1 MLSIKDIVPITSEY
15 ALSLPTNK
23 DSVLIQIGGS
33 QVRAP
38 VVKKYDQISLLNLP
52 VEIPTIK
59 LKHPVEGSATVLDL
73 PIRIKDQKI
82 ISKKDISNKFIFQDN
97 ACVGITCKQKGQA
110 DTFYIKSLIPF
121 LTAFLVT
128 GCEENEP
135 LPEVPAGRRTAE
147 NIEQDDLTSEA
158 EPTSEIPLTDKE
170 RFFSEFTKLNTC
182 LKETNQISDCTPL
195 IERVQFLAGEF
206 PDLPD
211 SFKLLI
217 PTIPGIG
224 DTTDSGLVIEE
235 IEIGEGDE
243 ASPGQ
248 TVTVNYTGILED
260 GTQFDTSI
268 GRSPFSFPLGAGRV
282 IKGWDEGVAG
292 MKVGGKRILTIPPE
306 LGYGERGAAPVI
318 PPNSTLIFEIELL
331 EIN

>member
-1 MLSIKDIVPITSEY
+1 MLSIKDLVPITSEY
-15 ALSLPTNK
+15 ALSLATNK

-52 VEIPTIK
+52 VEISPTK

-82 ISKKDISNKFIFQDN
+82 ISKKDISNKFVFQDMLVLN
-97 ACVGITCKQKGQA
+97 HMCWVS

-135 LPEVPAGRRTAE
+135 QLDIMTATE
-147 NIEQDDLTSEA
+147 KNIEQDDLTSEA
-158 EPTSEIPLTDKE
+158 EPTSEIPLFTDNW
-170 RFFSEFTKLNTC
+170 RSLNEFNKL
-182 LKETNQISDCTPL
+182 
-195 IERVQFLAGEF
+195 V
-206 PDLPD
+206 
-211 SFKLLI
+211 I
-217 PTIPGIG
+217 PPPGSG
-224 DTTDSGLVIEE
+224 DTPKSLEVIEKLTSIMESGPTRTTESGLIIADKVV
-235 IEIGEGDE
+235 GMGDE
-243 ASPGQ
+243 ASAGQ
-248 TVTVNYTGILED
+248 MVSVNYTGSFID
-260 GTQFDTSI
+260 GTQFDTSV
-268 GRSPFSFPLGAGRV
+268 GRYPFSFPLGEGEV

-292 MKVGGKRILTIPPE
+292 MKVGGKRILIIPPE
-306 LGYGERGAAPVI
+306 LGYGDQGAGEVI
-318 PPNSTLIFEIELL
+318 PPNAILIFEIELL